1 MVEAFSRSACILLQ
15 AALLIPPAVPRGFP
29 TVPVAWGN
37 PSPSLEK
44 TKIMASVP
52 ITAAAAAAKSL
63 QSPSGPVP

>member
-37 PSPSLEK
+37 PSPSLWNQRDLPLPEFSSDPG
-44 TKIMASVP
+44 AQDV
-52 ITAAAAAAKSL
+52 L
-63 QSPSGPVP
+63 F